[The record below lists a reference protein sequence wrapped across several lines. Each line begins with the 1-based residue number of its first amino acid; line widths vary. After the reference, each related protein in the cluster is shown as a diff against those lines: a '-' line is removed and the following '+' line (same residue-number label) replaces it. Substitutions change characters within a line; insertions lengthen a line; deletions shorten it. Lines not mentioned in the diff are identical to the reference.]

1 MLHKNQLNVYIIRNK
16 QNDFIYTTIMASYP
30 EVLKKAQNI
39 ACTYEMDTIVNI
51 QRWDDKKGKYY
62 EMTIALCTPP
72 KITTYNN

>member
-1 MLHKNQLNVYIIRNK
+1 MLHKNQLNVYVIRNK
-16 QNDFIYTTIMASYP
+16 QNDFIYTTVMTSYP

-39 ACTYEMDTIVNI
+39 ACTYEMDTIVNV
-51 QRWDDKKGKYY
+51 QRWDDKKCKYY